1 VNRNSRKKKPKKSLD
16 PNEDREM
23 DSMMNGLGEVVQ
35 KKDRA
40 QNMVNGKVV
49 NSEIIANQN
58 GNNLKNNGSDVYKNQ
73 NAEAMAYDHKLEGN
87 ITGKRLI
94 EDEKQREYEEGM
106 KNYLDQEMTNILDKI
121 KGIKKSE
128 PEPEEDVQEEQNQ
141 ELDDDN
147 EGEVEDEEEYEI
159 DEEGNRKR
167 KTKVRTTVTRTVTSS
182 ITVKKKEK
190 EDEPEVI
197 EKDEEEEVDNK
208 DSQNGSGF
216 KGLGSDQSKKRLR
229 TKTTVT
235 RTKEINKRKSYGG
248 RLIGTNPD
256 RESSPTKDQ
265 EFIESRGD
273 SMGKLKGDHLLSKVT
288 HGQEG
293 SETKDESIDDIKE
306 ESVKDD
312 KRKTIS
318 ILRKNTSRKTRKSV
332 RFHKEDLEQ
341 EEADINEEFIRK
353 VPTGTITLTNEQRD
367 MLIDVLEEPDNEEDD
382 LILSLDPNQVKD
394 VVIENF
400 AGENATIALDLDN
413 KRNVLNSGANRVSI
427 YPKNFFAMVE
437 KQKLKGSRVSVYP
450 GKFFDDVEKGVA
462 RRDKGRKDA
471 RVSIYPKDL
480 FELVDHEIDAG
491 RISVYPQEMFD
502 LFNEC
507 EDKDTSP
514 SIRKKAQSIY
524 PGEFFDLVDKQK
536 DRAQRGRKKSVYPKE
551 LFDLAEQEKVNG
563 ERVSVYPR
571 ELFKLLS
578 KEAQKQRGSI
588 YPKDLFEILDTEYS
602 NVVKLTPEQSEL
614 LIKKNLNDE
623 NTHIV
628 LSENQRK
635 DLLGKLKD
643 HKKKEEKYGS
653 EKVKDLEVNLEKDQ
667 VMDILNQNCMD
678 DGVEIDLESKQIKDL
693 KEVRTI
699 RPTVIGNEYYDVMVD
714 QLVNEEGDR
723 LELNRLSGTKR
734 RSLLDQLGKK
744 KMSVIDVA
752 NGENP
757 EVLSE
762 THYDPKKDEIVSRK
776 SRKSVMKLGDDQGTR
791 KSRLSTFTRKSVNT
805 RRRTSMMGMA
815 YYDAMCNELVDDV
828 GQRFSLEDK
837 SPKEIKSIM
846 TDLGVTKVPVVVEQ
860 ENEDDAVVLNQVDY
874 MPGKDCLVDE
884 KGRKTILND
893 LSDNE
898 RKSLMKIL
906 GEKRGSKVS
915 SHKGSEY
922 GSKKPKPQKKLRFG
936 SGNKPMTMSD
946 RERELEKR
954 KIRRA
959 TGYPTDMINMK
970 KNQTDKLKNEILH
983 GKPTGNRGSM
993 VDSRNG
999 LGDVGR
1005 KRVNTIHPKG
1015 GVYPDRKVKT
1025 SADEGMILEW
1035 DESDGDKGKRKGKNI
1050 QNKRMTTYGS
1060 PKRNFTDKRKTLG
1073 SPSRDKL
1080 SREQL
1085 KKMGEDERQKRL
1097 DEKKKEEWLRKE
1109 LAKKKQEEL
1118 EKAKKKREYEER
1130 LAMEKKRIEDLR
1142 IANERKRMQQLKI
1155 AQEKR
1160 RIEEERLLKHKKK
1173 NEELR
1178 RASELRKQ
1186 KKREEEEEKERLR
1199 KQKKR
1204 EEEEEKERL
1213 RKQKKREEE
1222 EEEKERL
1229 RKQKKREEE
1238 EEKERLRKEKLRQ
1251 RKTIKNLTDGKSKN
1265 VEKRR
1270 TLGGN
1275 SPKSGSRPKTKT
1287 MMVKD
1292 RQWSPETDDYY
1303 MDTDPQESIK
1313 RPSRKSNVTNSKT
1326 RKKGKTISNIH
1337 DRYYAGGD
1345 KISKG
1350 KHIISEGLDLKGGK
1364 ESPSPS
1370 PKKKKSIKEDP
1381 SRQSVKSK
1389 KESYTSKK
1397 SLKSNKSKK
1406 SSKSSK
1412 QSKNVRSK

>member
-1 VNRNSRKKKPKKSLD
+1 
-16 PNEDREM
+16 
-23 DSMMNGLGEVVQ
+23 
-35 KKDRA
+35 
-40 QNMVNGKVV
+40 
-49 NSEIIANQN
+49 
-58 GNNLKNNGSDVYKNQ
+58 
-73 NAEAMAYDHKLEGN
+73 
-87 ITGKRLI
+87 
-94 EDEKQREYEEGM
+94 
-106 KNYLDQEMTNILDKI
+106 
-121 KGIKKSE
+121 
-128 PEPEEDVQEEQNQ
+128 
-141 ELDDDN
+141 
-147 EGEVEDEEEYEI
+147 
-159 DEEGNRKR
+159 
-167 KTKVRTTVTRTVTSS
+167 
-182 ITVKKKEK
+182 
-190 EDEPEVI
+190 
-197 EKDEEEEVDNK
+197 
-208 DSQNGSGF
+208 
-216 KGLGSDQSKKRLR
+216 
-229 TKTTVT
+229 
-235 RTKEINKRKSYGG
+235 
-248 RLIGTNPD
+248 
-256 RESSPTKDQ
+256 
-265 EFIESRGD
+265 
-273 SMGKLKGDHLLSKVT
+273 
-288 HGQEG
+288 
-293 SETKDESIDDIKE
+293 
-306 ESVKDD
+306 
-312 KRKTIS
+312 
-318 ILRKNTSRKTRKSV
+318 
-332 RFHKEDLEQ
+332 
-341 EEADINEEFIRK
+341 
-353 VPTGTITLTNEQRD
+353 
-367 MLIDVLEEPDNEEDD
+367 
-382 LILSLDPNQVKD
+382 
-394 VVIENF
+394 
-400 AGENATIALDLDN
+400 
-413 KRNVLNSGANRVSI
+413 
-427 YPKNFFAMVE
+427 
-437 KQKLKGSRVSVYP
+437 VYP

-462 RRDKGRKDA
+462 RKDKGRKDA

-524 PGEFFDLVDKQK
+524 PGEFFELVDKQK
-536 DRAQRGRKKSVYPKE
+536 ERSNRGRKKSVYPKE

-571 ELFKLLS
+571 ELFQMLS

-667 VMDILNQNCMD
+667 VMDILNQNCME
-678 DGVEIDLESKQIKDL
+678 DGVEIDLEGKQIKDL
-693 KEVRTI
+693 KEVRTV

-815 YYDAMCNELVDDV
+815 YYDAMCNELVDDE

-922 GSKKPKPQKKLRFG
+922 GSKKPKQKKLRFG

-954 KIRRA
+954 KNRRA

-970 KNQTDKLKNEILH
+970 KKQTDKLKNEILH
-983 GKPTGNRGSM
+983 GKSAGNRGSM

-1015 GVYPDRKVKT
+1015 GMYPDRKVKT

-1080 SREQL
+1080 SREEL
-1085 KKMGEDERQKRL
+1085 RKMGEDERQKRL

-1199 KQKKR
+1199 K
-1204 EEEEEKERL
+1204 
-1213 RKQKKREEE
+1213 
-1222 EEEKERL
+1222 
-1229 RKQKKREEE
+1229 
-1238 EEKERLRKEKLRQ
+1238 EKLRQ
-1251 RKTIKNLTDGKSKN
+1251 RKTIKNLTDGKSTN
-1265 VEKRR
+1265 VGKRR

-1345 KISKG
+1345 KISSG
-1350 KHIISEGLDLKGGK
+1350 KHIISEGIDLKGGK
-1364 ESPSPS
+1364 ESPSPK

-1381 SRQSVKSK
+1381 SKQSVKSK

-1412 QSKNVRSK
+1412 QSKNVRSKRIGKYQ